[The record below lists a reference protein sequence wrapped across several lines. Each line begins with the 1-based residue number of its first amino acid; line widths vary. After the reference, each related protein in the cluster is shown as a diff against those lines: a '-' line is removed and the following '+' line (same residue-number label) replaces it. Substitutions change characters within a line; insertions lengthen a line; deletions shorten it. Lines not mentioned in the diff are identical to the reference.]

1 MTGGA
6 PWQPEALLA
15 EALVIGHPEGAGAGV
30 RAFFMGG
37 PPFGGGG
44 DCDLG
49 RKALRKTGF
58 PSRKVGSRR
67 FGLSR
72 GNTEPGFA
80 GWGFLLELESVLVT
94 LQPRPQRYEIVCE
107 KERKILGFGFHDCE
121 DVPTKGTKN
130 ATH

>member
-1 MTGGA
+1 LTGGA

-44 DCDLG
+44 HSLG

-58 PSRKVGSRR
+58 PSRKVGWD
-67 FGLSR
+67 
-72 GNTEPGFA
+72 A
-80 GWGFLLELESVLVT
+80 
-94 LQPRPQRYEIVCE
+94 
-107 KERKILGFGFHDCE
+107 LGSAEETPMPALRDG
-121 DVPTKGTKN
+121 V
-130 ATH
+130 